1 MNMPISLMV
10 RYCARAVRCRRQSGE
25 NKLETFVSI
34 HSKVGEGL
42 KEVISSMY
50 FYSWGEYEAD
60 SQVYAIV
67 AQHLYEAGV
76 GLEDIAGLLVMNASE
91 AYEAS
96 FEKT

>member
-1 MNMPISLMV
+1 MLESEMI
-10 RYCARAVRCRRQSGE
+10 RYAARAVRCRRQSGE
-25 NKLETFVSI
+25 NKLETFVPI